1 MSDKKKIDAK
11 YVREH
16 FPVCVAFA
24 DECRAVFGD
33 EVRMVYAK
41 EGEQEIGKQFTGDA
55 EVCMADVDLTPVAVG
70 SGKGRKVLP

>member
-1 MSDKKKIDAK
+1 
-11 YVREH
+11 
-16 FPVCVAFA
+16 
-24 DECRAVFGD
+24 
-33 EVRMVYAK
+33 MVYAK